1 MRRTIPKTSRSR
13 QAVATLYLLL
23 ATNSPAAPQ
32 TYTPGSFELT
42 PTVDLNLQPVP
53 VHIPP
58 RFQAALGDE
67 PLTLN
72 LPPGFTARVFATDG
86 LFGPRLMAFG
96 PTGVLHVANM
106 RVPGENRGQI
116 VALPDRDK
124 DGIADEHLVIA
135 NGFRRI
141 HSLAFFRG
149 ELYAA
154 DTHQLV
160 RLIDENGDGFYEGR
174 HLVAPLP
181 SADDI
186 YEGRKPG
193 DETPALAEDIHPTRT
208 LIFDERNE
216 KIYVSV
222 GSACDLCR
230 EQNPERATVLQF
242 DLDGKN
248 RRVFASGLRN
258 AAGLAL
264 HPETNELWATINGHD
279 REGRSL
285 PPETV
290 YIVRDGGF
298 YGFPFAYAWQN
309 LVDFSIPNY
318 SAVPPLT
325 PNDLDLIATM
335 PRPVALAPARLAP
348 MAIHFYTGQRFP
360 SRYRG
365 AAFVVFRA
373 GHNATVPGWKVVA
386 LFSGLDGDDARLA
399 DFLTGLGSKQEV
411 WGTPVG
417 LAQDIEGHLYVS
429 TDFVHNAVLRI
440 EAPPRATAV
449 AQPPLP
455 ADYALAQNRPN
466 PFNAQTAIAYRLPT
480 ATDARLAIY
489 NARGQ
494 IVQQL
499 IDTHASA
506 GYHEVI
512 WDGRDDR
519 GRVLASGLYF
529 YRLQTPQGAL
539 TRRLVLL
546 K

>member
-1 MRRTIPKTSRSR
+1 MRRTISNNRPSR
-13 QAVATLYLLL
+13 QAIAALCLLL
-23 ATNSPAAPQ
+23 NAAVPVAPQ
-32 TYTPGSFELT
+32 NYAPGTFELT
-42 PTVDLNLQPVP
+42 PTVDLDLHPIP

-58 RFQAALGDE
+58 RFRASLGNE

-72 LPPGFTARVFATDG
+72 LPPGFTAHVFAADG
-86 LFGPRLMAFG
+86 LFGPRLMTFG
-96 PTGVLHVANM
+96 PAGVLHVANM

-116 VALPDRDK
+116 VALPDRDG
-124 DGIADEHLVIA
+124 DGIADERLVVA

-154 DTHQLV
+154 DNHQLV
-160 RLIDENGDGFYEGR
+160 RLVDENGDGFYEGR
-174 HLVAPLP
+174 HLLATLP
-181 SADDI
+181 SSDDV

-193 DETPALAEDIHPTRT
+193 DETPDPIEDIHPTRT
-208 LIFDERNE
+208 LVFDSRNE

-222 GSACDLCR
+222 GSTCDLCR
-230 EQNPERATVLQF
+230 ERNPERAAVLQF
-242 DLDGKN
+242 DLDGSN

-264 HPETNELWATINGHD
+264 HPETNELWATVNGHD

-298 YGFPFAYAWQN
+298 YGFPFAYAWQS
-309 LVDFSIPNY
+309 LVDFNIPGY
-318 SAVPPLT
+318 GAVPPLT
-325 PNDLDLIATM
+325 PEDLDLIATI

-360 SRYRG
+360 IRYRG

-373 GHNATVPGWKVVA
+373 GHNAAVPGWKVAA
-386 LFSGLDGDDARLA
+386 LFCDADGTNARFA
-399 DFLTGLGSKQEV
+399 DFLTGLGSKQGV

-417 LAQDIEGHLYVS
+417 LAQDGEGHLYVS
-429 TDFVHNAVLRI
+429 TDFVNNAVLRI

-449 AQPPLP
+449 AQAPLP
-455 ADYALAQNRPN
+455 DGYGLAQNRPN
-466 PFNAQTAIAYRLPT
+466 PFNANTAIAYHLAAATVAALTIHNASGQLVRRLF
-480 ATDARLAIY
+480 DAH
-489 NARGQ
+489 
-494 IVQQL
+494 VP
-499 IDTHASA
+499 A
-506 GYHEVI
+506 GDHEAI
-512 WDGRDDR
+512 WDGTDNR
-519 GRVLASGLYF
+519 GRSLASGLYF
-529 YRLQTPQGAL
+529 YRLQTPRGTL

>member
-1 MRRTIPKTSRSR
+1 M
-13 QAVATLYLLL
+13 AALCLLL
-23 ATNSPAAPQ
+23 AAAPPAVPQ
-32 TYTPGSFELT
+32 TYAPGSFELT
-42 PTVDLNLQPVP
+42 PTVDLDLQPIP

-58 RFQAALGDE
+58 RFQASLGDE

-72 LPPGFTARVFATDG
+72 LPHGFTARVFAADG

-116 VALPDRDK
+116 VALPDHDK
-124 DGIADEHLVIA
+124 DGIADERLVVA

-149 ELYAA
+149 ALYAA
-154 DTHQLV
+154 DNHQLV
-160 RLIDENGDGFYEGR
+160 RLIDENGDGFYESR

-193 DETPALAEDIHPTRT
+193 DETPALVEDIHPTRT
-208 LIFDERNE
+208 LVFDEHNE

-222 GSACDLCR
+222 GSTCDLCR
-230 EQNPERATVLQF
+230 ERNPERAAVLQF
-242 DLDGKN
+242 DLDGNN

-264 HPETNELWATINGHD
+264 HPQTNELWATVNGHD

-290 YIVRDGGF
+290 YIIRDGGF
-298 YGFPFAYAWQN
+298 YGFPFAYAWQS
-309 LVDFSIPNY
+309 LVDFSVPGY

-325 PNDLDLIATM
+325 PDDLDLIATM

-360 SRYRG
+360 PRYRG

-373 GHNATVPGWKVVA
+373 GHNAAVPGWKVVA
-386 LFSGLDGDDARLA
+386 LFSGHDGADAHLA
-399 DFLTGLGSKQEV
+399 DFLTGLGSAQGV

-417 LAQDIEGHLYVS
+417 LAEDAEGHLYVS

-449 AQPPLP
+449 AHPPLP

-466 PFNAQTAIAYRLPT
+466 PFNMQTAIAYRLPV
-480 ATDARLAIY
+480 ATDVRLSIY

-494 IVQQL
+494 VVRQL
-499 IDTHASA
+499 IDAHAPT

-529 YRLQTPQGAL
+529 YRLQTPQGVL